1 LSEKLKFVGI
11 DLAGSEKRE
20 TGFCVMDEKLFVE
33 TKVLFKDREIV
44 KEVKK
49 ANPKVVA
56 IDAPLALPKGRP
68 SLAKK
73 YSKFGHLRKCDK
85 ELLKMGIKFFPITLG
100 PMRKLT
106 ERGIKL
112 KKKIEKE
119 GFEVIETYPGGAQDI
134 LKISR
139 KKDLKKLKE
148 GLERIGIKGLK
159 KDVSEHELDAVTCA
173 LVGKMYFEGNYLAV
187 GDEKEALLI
196 LPREKK

>member
-1 LSEKLKFVGI
+1 
-11 DLAGSEKRE
+11 
-20 TGFCVMDEKLFVE
+20 MDEKLFVK
-33 TKVLFKDREIV
+33 TKILFKDKEILEEVRKV
-44 KEVKK
+44 K
-49 ANPKVVA
+49 PKVVA

-68 SLAKK
+68 GLGKK
-73 YSKFGHLRKCDK
+73 YSKFGHLRECDK
-85 ELLKMGIKFFPITLG
+85 QLLKMGIKFFPITLG

-106 ERGIKL
+106 QRGIKL
-112 KKKIEKE
+112 KKKLEKE
-119 GFEVIETYPGGAQDI
+119 GFEVIETYPGGVQDI

-139 KKDLKKLKE
+139 KKNLEKLRK

-196 LPREKK
+196 LPQCSNKWLTFIFQIIA